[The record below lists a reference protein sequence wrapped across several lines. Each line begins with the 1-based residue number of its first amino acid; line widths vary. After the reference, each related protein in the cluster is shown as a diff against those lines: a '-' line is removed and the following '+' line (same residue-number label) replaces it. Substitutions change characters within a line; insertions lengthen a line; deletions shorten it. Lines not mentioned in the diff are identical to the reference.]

1 MNALIGRPHWYDQ
14 LNRPLYSVFNHVYK
28 FTQRTPDYVV
38 RVLPPE
44 VLAELALCIVLS
56 PYWGVDITR
65 EWSPQIA
72 STDASPSYGFGV
84 AVAAAS
90 PAEARRI
97 GRLADCTGAFVRMR
111 EGDDTKEKPRI
122 GTCHRLNM
130 GKKSFKTVISCA
142 KRFEAHS
149 GSLEATGV
157 VLLARWLS
165 RLPRQ
170 HHKRHA
176 VLVDARAV
184 VGAAARGRTSAPS
197 FSREIRRMAAYTL
210 ACDMLMKYVYVPSE
224 SNPAD
229 APSRGKTGRQHVS
242 RTKVYSKFRRS

>member
-1 MNALIGRPHWYDQ
+1 MTDHGVEKHASKDVNAALNGTVIGVDLVDGLHLGPQASGLLVFLRGAMCLLERREASPLQVNALIGRPHWYDQ

-56 PYWGVDITR
+56 PYWEVDITR

-111 EGDDTKEKPRI
+111 EGDETKEKPRI
-122 GTCHRLNM
+122 GACHRLNM

-165 RLPRQ
+165 RLPSY
-170 HHKRHA
+170 A
-176 VLVDARAV
+176 L
-184 VGAAARGRTSAPS
+184 
-197 FSREIRRMAAYTL
+197 
-210 ACDMLMKYVYVPSE
+210 
-224 SNPAD
+224 
-229 APSRGKTGRQHVS
+229 
-242 RTKVYSKFRRS
+242 